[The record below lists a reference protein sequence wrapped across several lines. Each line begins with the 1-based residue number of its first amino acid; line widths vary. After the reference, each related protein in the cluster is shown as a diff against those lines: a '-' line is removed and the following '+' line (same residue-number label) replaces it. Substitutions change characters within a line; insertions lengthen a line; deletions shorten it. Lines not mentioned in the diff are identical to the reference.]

1 MFRLAVPII
10 GNYHLIVILLYVYSQ
25 FILQLLA
32 NNFYACS
39 NQFFSM
45 QILGRHYDIV
55 LNGIELGG
63 GSIRIHDAI
72 QQEHVFK
79 NILKVFSG
87 TCI

>member
-1 MFRLAVPII
+1 
-10 GNYHLIVILLYVYSQ
+10 
-25 FILQLLA
+25 
-32 NNFYACS
+32 
-39 NQFFSM
+39 M

-79 NILKVFSG
+79 NILKVFSHNLNLFG
-87 TCI
+87 QNTSNTLL